1 MNRTH
6 FIIFLTS
13 EHYIFQPL
21 IGKILANR
29 GDCERAAN
37 RLFWLSDAAI
47 YRHLRCFVPDFR
59 GRG

>member
-1 MNRTH
+1 MNRNC

-13 EHYIFQPL
+13 EHYIFQPF

-37 RLFWLSDAAI
+37 RLFWLSDAAT
-47 YRHLRCFVPDFR
+47 YRHLRCFVQDFR